1 MRVWTVISQKGGSGR
16 TTLILH
22 IAAAAAQRGLTVL
35 VIDLDPQRSAERWAK
50 LRQGDN
56 PTVVAG
62 EVSRLD
68 AMLNAARDA
77 GADLVLIDTAPR
89 MEAAAVDAAKRG
101 DAIIITSRPTL
112 MDVPAA
118 LDTLEM
124 ANLESLKAKR
134 KLVVI
139 NSVISRTKDA
149 ADVASMFTEQG
160 ALVCPHTLGER
171 QEFRRSLAEG
181 KGVTEHNPKSKA
193 SEEIKAVYGWIDRNS
208 R

>member
-16 TTLILH
+16 STLILH
-22 IAAAAAQRGLTVL
+22 MATAAAQNGLTVL
-35 VIDLDPQRSAERWAK
+35 VIDLDPQRSAERWAN

-56 PTVVAG
+56 PIVVAG

-68 AMLNAARDA
+68 DMLKAANDA
-77 GADLVLIDTAPR
+77 GADLVIIDTAPR

-101 DAIIITSRPTL
+101 DVIIITSRPTL

-124 ANLESLKAKR
+124 ANLESLKDKR

-139 NSVISRTKDA
+139 NSVIARSKDA
-149 ADVASMFTEQG
+149 IEAAHVFAEQG
-160 ALVCPHTLGER
+160 ALVCPHSLGER
-171 QEFRRSLAEG
+171 IEFRRSLVNG
-181 KGVTEHNPKSKA
+181 KGVTEYRPKSKA
-193 SEEIKAVYGWIDRNS
+193 ADEIKAVYGWIERNS